1 MSGNPTVASVVAQ
14 DLAGYGARRC
24 FGLLGTANFKI
35 SHGLVEAGVELISAR
50 HEGNAAAMGD
60 AYAKASGELTL
71 VSVHSG
77 PGLTN
82 ALTGIAEAAKSR
94 TPLLVLAGDVPNGAV
109 KNNFYIE
116 QGEMVRAVGAV
127 SERLHT
133 PGSARED
140 MLRAVTRAL
149 RDRQTVVLSMP
160 LDVQHAPLASNLP
173 PLELPPAPGRLHPD
187 PRAVERLA
195 DALARAQRPLILG
208 GRGAVISDAEQD
220 LVALADST
228 GALLATSVCGHGLFS
243 GNPWSVGI
251 SGGFSSPVA
260 DELISESDFILAFGA
275 SLTQWT
281 TKKGK
286 LIAPGAVVAQVDVD
300 VPKLGYQMPVQ
311 LAVHGDAK
319 ATAEA
324 LLTELGKRGGSKTG
338 RRNNAMRE
346 RIRAGDNHHFPHPD
360 ESSKQFIDPRTLS
373 KAVDAILPA
382 DRVVA
387 SDSGHFCG
395 WVPRYLRVPN
405 ARASCLSHSFQ
416 SVGLGLPSTIGLAIA
431 NPGKL
436 AVLGTGDGGFLMSM
450 ADMETTVRLGLADV
464 HPGLQRRVLRG
475 RSALLR
481 PPRLFDR
488 HREISRHRFRR
499 DRPRLRRARR
509 HGAHAGRSR
518 SGQSL
523 GRRRRARRVRD
534 RRQDQSEPRSR
545 LARRAFSVL
554 TLPLVGRVGWG
565 REERAIV
572 DGCITPRDLTYEH
585 SSTFVCDLPTPTPA
599 PPHKGEGKR

>member
-1 MSGNPTVASVVAQ
+1 VNGNPTVASVIAG

-24 FGLLGTANFKI
+24 FALLGTANFKV
-35 SHGLVEAGVELISAR
+35 SHALAQAGVELISAR
-50 HEGNAAAMGD
+50 HECNAASMGD
-60 AYAKASGELTL
+60 AYAKATGELTL

-82 ALTGIAEAAKSR
+82 ALTGIGEAAKSR
-94 TPLLVLAGDVPNGAV
+94 TPLVVLAGDVPNGAV

-116 QGEMVRAVGAV
+116 QAEMVRAVGAV

-133 PGSARED
+133 VNSARED
-140 MLRAVTRAL
+140 TLRAVTRAL

-160 LDVQHAPLASNLP
+160 LDVQHAPLPTNQP
-173 PLELPPAPGRLHPD
+173 PLELPAAPGRLHPD

-195 DALARAQRPLILG
+195 DALSRAQRPLILG
-208 GRGAVISDAEQD
+208 GRGAVISDAEGT
-220 LVALADST
+220 LVALADSV
-228 GALLATSVCGHGLFS
+228 GALLATSVCGHGLFA

-260 DELISESDFILAFGA
+260 DELVSESDFILAFGA

-311 LAVHGDAK
+311 IAVHGDAK
-319 ATAEA
+319 ATAEV
-324 LLTELGKRGGSKTG
+324 LLEELGRRGVQHTG
-338 RRNNAMRE
+338 QRTNAIRE
-346 RIRAGDNHHFPHPD
+346 RMRAGDNHHYPWPD
-360 ESSKQFIDPRTLS
+360 ESSAQYIDPRTLS

-416 SVGLGLPSTIGLAIA
+416 SVGLGLPSAIGLAIA

-436 AVLGTGDGGFLMSM
+436 AVLGTGDGGFLMSI
-450 ADMETTVRLGLADV
+450 ADLETAIRLGLRLCILVYNDSSYAAEV
-464 HPGLQRRVLRG
+464 HY
-475 RSALLR
+475 
-481 PPRLFDR
+481 
-488 HREISRHRFRR
+488 FRR
-499 DRPRLRRARR
+499 Q
-509 HGAHAGRSR
+509 G
-518 SGQSL
+518 
-523 GRRRRARRVRD
+523 
-534 RRQDQSEPRSR
+534 
-545 LARRAFSVL
+545 FSVD
-554 TLPLVGRVGWG
+554 
-565 REERAIV
+565 IV
-572 DGCITPRDLTYEH
+572 QFPETDFASIARGYGARTATVR
-585 SSTFVCDLPTPTPA
+585 TPA
-599 PPHKGEGKR
+599 DLEPVKAWVAEGCPGVFVIDGKINPDLEADWHAEHFPS

>member
-1 MSGNPTVASVVAQ
+1 MALYYLRFSRQSVGKAAVMSGNPTVASVVAQ

-60 AYAKASGELTL
+60 AYAKATGELTL

-94 TPLLVLAGDVPNGAV
+94 TPLLVLAGDVPHGAV

-133 PGSARED
+133 PGSAREN

-160 LDVQHAPLASNLP
+160 LDVQHAELASNLP

-187 PRAVERLA
+187 PRAVARLA

-220 LVALADST
+220 LIALADST

-243 GNPWSVGI
+243 GNPWSVAI

-319 ATAEA
+319 ATAQA
-324 LLTELGKRGGSKTG
+324 LLAELRKRAPTQPSPPNGGGQGGGG

-346 RIRAGDNHHFPHPD
+346 RIRAGDNHHSPHPD
-360 ESSKQFIDPRTLS
+360 ESSKDFIDPRTLS

-395 WVPRYLRVPN
+395 WVPRSLRVPN

-431 NPGKL
+431 HPGKL
-436 AVLGTGDGGFLMSM
+436 AVLGTGDGGFLLS
-450 ADMETTVRLGLADV
+450 LA
-464 HPGLQRRVLRG
+464 G
-475 RSALLR
+475 
-481 PPRLFDR
+481 
-488 HREISRHRFRR
+488 
-499 DRPRLRRARR
+499 
-509 HGAHAGRSR
+509 
-518 SGQSL
+518 
-523 GRRRRARRVRD
+523 
-534 RRQDQSEPRSR
+534 
-545 LARRAFSVL
+545 
-554 TLPLVGRVGWG
+554 T
-565 REERAIV
+565 
-572 DGCITPRDLTYEH
+572 
-585 SSTFVCDLPTPTPA
+585 
-599 PPHKGEGKR
+599 

>member
-1 MSGNPTVASVVAQ
+1 
-14 DLAGYGARRC
+14 
-24 FGLLGTANFKI
+24 
-35 SHGLVEAGVELISAR
+35 
-50 HEGNAAAMGD
+50 
-60 AYAKASGELTL
+60 
-71 VSVHSG
+71 VHSG

-116 QGEMVRAVGAV
+116 QAEMVRAVGAV

-133 PGSARED
+133 PGSARDD
-140 MLRAVTRAL
+140 MLRAVTRTL

-187 PRAVERLA
+187 PRAIERLA
-195 DALARAQRPLILG
+195 DALLHAQRPLILG

-220 LVALADST
+220 LIALADSA

-260 DELISESDFILAFGA
+260 DELIAESDVILAFGA

-286 LIAPGAVVAQVDVD
+286 LIAPGAVVAQVDID
-300 VPKLGYQMPVQ
+300 GPKLGYQTPVQ

-319 ATAEA
+319 ATAQA
-324 LLTELGKRGGSKTG
+324 LLAELSRRARTQPSPASGRGLGGGG

-346 RIRAGDNHHFPHPD
+346 RIRSGDNHHFPHPD
-360 ESSKQFIDPRTLS
+360 ESNSEFIDPRTLS

-382 DRVVA
+382 ERVVA

-416 SVGLGLPSTIGLAIA
+416 SA
-431 NPGKL
+431 
-436 AVLGTGDGGFLMSM
+436 
-450 ADMETTVRLGLADV
+450 
-464 HPGLQRRVLRG
+464 
-475 RSALLR
+475 SACLR
-481 PPRLFDR
+481 PSAWRSPIP
-488 HREISRHRFRR
+488 ESSQCSV
-499 DRPRLRRARR
+499 PAT
-509 HGAHAGRSR
+509 AGS
-518 SGQSL
+518 
-523 GRRRRARRVRD
+523 
-534 RRQDQSEPRSR
+534 
-545 LARRAFSVL
+545 
-554 TLPLVGRVGWG
+554 
-565 REERAIV
+565 
-572 DGCITPRDLTYEH
+572 
-585 SSTFVCDLPTPTPA
+585 
-599 PPHKGEGKR
+599 